1 MARRDRAARTGG
13 ATARPGA
20 LSGVP
25 RARENDQASGVIAET
40 DQALA
45 AVLKTKVIGTAPINI
60 AFDPPSRPWIQ
71 SLKAPTINLFMYD
84 MRENAQRRESVY
96 EDVRDEKGK
105 VIARRPPM
113 QRWDLYYT
121 LAVFAPNVIVEHKV
135 LAAIVRY
142 LASLDVLP
150 VEVLPPPLAEPGY
163 PILINTGSGMK
174 RGMFLNYAGD
184 LKAGL
189 ELTVTVPMP
198 PPPAP
203 PPAPPVQQQPQIQV
217 QPVPGADPART
228 VAASETVPPRP
239 APQPQPAPGGQAPA
253 APAPAA
259 QAPAAPPTAQ
269 PPLPKPI
276 EPLTPEALA
285 EEQPAE
291 KQSAEKAAP
300 AKPAKPASPPKE
312 AT

>member
-1 MARRDRAARTGG
+1 
-13 ATARPGA
+13 
-20 LSGVP
+20 
-25 RARENDQASGVIAET
+25 VIAET

-45 AVLKTKVIGTAPINI
+45 AVLKAKVIGTAPINI

-71 SLKAPTINLFMYD
+71 ALKAPTVNLFMYD
-84 MRENAQRRESVY
+84 LRENVQRRESVY
-96 EDVRDEKGK
+96 ESIRDDAGK

-113 QRWDLYYT
+113 QRWDLHYT
-121 LAVFAPNVIVEHKV
+121 VSVFAPNVIVEHKV

-142 LASLDVLP
+142 FAALDVLP
-150 VEVLPPPLAEPGY
+150 VEVLPPTLAEPGY
-163 PILINTGSGMK
+163 PILINTGGGTK

-217 QPVPGADPART
+217 NPVPGADPARPA
-228 VAASETVPPRP
+228 AASETAPAGPPRS
-239 APQPQPAPGGQAPA
+239 
-253 APAPAA
+253 
-259 QAPAAPPTAQ
+259 APPPPASDKEKAAAAKVAAEQAEAARAAVQ

-276 EPLTPEALA
+276 EPLDPEAIA
-285 EEQPAE
+285 DDTTSSEAGASDA
-291 KQSAEKAAP
+291 KKTAP
-300 AKPAKPASPPKE
+300 TKPASPPKE

>member
-1 MARRDRAARTGG
+1 
-13 ATARPGA
+13 
-20 LSGVP
+20 
-25 RARENDQASGVIAET
+25 VIAET

-45 AVLKTKVIGTAPINI
+45 AVLKAKVIGTAPINI

-71 SLKAPTINLFMYD
+71 ALKAPTVNLFMYD
-84 MRENAQRRESVY
+84 LRENVQRRESVY
-96 EDVRDEKGK
+96 ETIRDNEGK

-113 QRWDLYYT
+113 QRWDLHYT
-121 LAVFAPNVIVEHKV
+121 VSVFAPNVIVEHKV

-142 LASLDVLP
+142 FAALDVLP
-150 VEVLPPPLAEPGY
+150 VEVLPPTLAEPGY
-163 PILINTGSGMK
+163 PILINTGAGLK

-217 QPVPGADPART
+217 NPVPGADPART
-228 VAASETVPPRP
+228 AAASETAPAGPPRS
-239 APQPQPAPGGQAPA
+239 APQPPASDKEKAAAAKAAAEQAE
-253 APAPAA
+253 AA
-259 QAPAAPPTAQ
+259 QAAVQ

-276 EPLTPEALA
+276 EPLNPDAIA
-285 EEQPAE
+285 D
-291 KQSAEKAAP
+291 AP
-300 AKPAKPASPPKE
+300 ADGGAPDASGASEAPAAKKSTPTKPASPPKE
-312 AT
+312 TT

>member
-1 MARRDRAARTGG
+1 
-13 ATARPGA
+13 
-20 LSGVP
+20 
-25 RARENDQASGVIAET
+25 VIAET

-45 AVLKTKVIGTAPINI
+45 AVLKAKVIGTAPINI

-71 SLKAPTINLFMYD
+71 SLKAPTVNLFMYD
-84 MRENAQRRESVY
+84 LRENAQRRESVY
-96 EDVRDEKGK
+96 ESIRDDEGK
-105 VIARRPPM
+105 IIARRPPM
-113 QRWDLYYT
+113 QRWDLHYT
-121 LAVFAPNVIVEHKV
+121 VSVFAPNVIVEHKV

-142 LASLDVLP
+142 FATLDVLP
-150 VEVLPPPLAEPGY
+150 VEVLPPTLAEPGY
-163 PILINTGSGMK
+163 PVLVNAGAGIK

-217 QPVPGADPART
+217 NPVPGADPART
-228 VAASETVPPRP
+228 AAASETAPAGPPRS
-239 APQPQPAPGGQAPA
+239 APQPPASDKEKAAAATAAAEQAEA
-253 APAPAA
+253 ARAA
-259 QAPAAPPTAQ
+259 VQ

-276 EPLTPEALA
+276 EPLNPEAIA
-285 EEQPAE
+285 DDTASSDTASPEAGAPEA
-291 KQSAEKAAP
+291 KKSAP
-300 AKPAKPASPPKE
+300 TKPAKPADPPKE

>member
-1 MARRDRAARTGG
+1 M
-13 ATARPGA
+13 
-20 LSGVP
+20 
-25 RARENDQASGVIAET
+25 IAET

-71 SLKAPTINLFMYD
+71 ALKAPTVNLFMYD
-84 MRENAQRRESVY
+84 LRENVQRRESVY
-96 EDVRDEKGK
+96 ESIRDDEGK

-113 QRWDLYYT
+113 QRWDLHYT
-121 LAVFAPNVIVEHKV
+121 VSVFAPNVIVEHKV

-142 LASLDVLP
+142 FATLDVLP
-150 VEVLPPPLAEPGY
+150 VEVLPPTLAEPGY
-163 PILINTGSGMK
+163 PVLVNAGGGMK

-217 QPVPGADPART
+217 NPVPGADPART
-228 VAASETVPPRP
+228 AAASETAPAGPPRST
-239 APQPQPAPGGQAPA
+239 PQPAASDKDKAAAAKAAAEQAEA
-253 APAPAA
+253 ARAA
-259 QAPAAPPTAQ
+259 VQ

-276 EPLTPEALA
+276 EPLNPEAIA
-285 EEQPAE
+285 D
-291 KQSAEKAAP
+291 AP
-300 AKPAKPASPPKE
+300 ADAPADAAQPEAKKSTPAKPASPPKE
-312 AT
+312 TT